1 MTEPASTASAFAGHK
16 LVLLALPIF
25 ASLIAFWLGLRF
37 VPLRAGHER
46 HDLINRVMAC
56 LVSSFVAGVT
66 ALVLLMQHIPG
77 AFQAA
82 AQLALLAQLPAE
94 AGFFIVTTCVLIVC
108 GIPGPWFL
116 AAVFLW
122 VERQRGKDIAE
133 VAHDA
138 RHGGRHSA
146 KPGESRDA

>member
-1 MTEPASTASAFAGHK
+1 MTEPASTAGAFAGHK
-16 LVLLALPIF
+16 LLLLALPIV

-66 ALVLLMQHIPG
+66 VLVLLMQHMPG
-77 AFQAA
+77 AFAAA
-82 AQLALLAQLPAE
+82 AQLALLAQLPPE

-108 GIPGPWFL
+108 GIPGPWL
-116 AAVFLW
+116 TAAVFLW
-122 VERQRGKDIAE
+122 VERRRGQDI
-133 VAHDA
+133 
-138 RHGGRHSA
+138 
-146 KPGESRDA
+146 GELARDANRDLRHAIKSKGTRDA